1 MPQKWNLQDIR
12 PAKPG
17 RTLAEEVPG
26 SVHPVS
32 VQKETPTPR
41 PQSDIAPR
49 RPAVERR
56 EPMRTPPP
64 REDEEL
70 ESLDIIDGRQ
80 VKRTRMFIAV
90 LIAALIIGGAIFLNI
105 LMGGAEVTVYPK
117 FKDVSV
123 QATFTGMKAPKAGE
137 LGYELLSLEATGER
151 QVKASGTEKVSE
163 RAVGSIFV
171 YNTDPK
177 GIQRLIK
184 NTRFENPDGLIFR
197 IKESIEVPA
206 ASKDAK
212 GALVPGVVTAE
223 VFADGT
229 GEQYNVAPSRFTVP
243 GLKNSPQYTTV
254 YGESNVAMSGGF
266 EGERFLLDEAELE
279 LKKQELQQELR
290 ATLLDRLKT
299 ERPVGFVVYESAVS
313 FAFETLPATTY
324 GDSLATI
331 KEKAR
336 LYVPMFK
343 EDEFAEYIA
352 KSTIA
357 GYEGEPVL
365 ITDTGA
371 LAFAYESATAT
382 VSDISQETALPFNL
396 KGTARIVWSFDANK
410 LTKDLLGLSKTA
422 LEPMLQSYPAIDRAE
437 AVVRPFWAQSFP
449 DDMKKIEVKTILGDA
464 KPSGDGSN

>member
-1 MPQKWNLQDIR
+1 MPQKWNLGDIR
-12 PAKPG
+12 PSKPG

-32 VQKETPTPR
+32 APKESSGPR
-41 PQSDIAPR
+41 QQSDIAPR
-49 RPAVERR
+49 RPSIDRR
-56 EPMRTPPP
+56 EPVRTPPP
-64 REDEEL
+64 REDNDL

-80 VKRTRMFIAV
+80 VKRTRMIIAV
-90 LIAALIIGGAIFLNI
+90 VIAALIIGGAIFLNI

-123 QATFTGMKAPKAGE
+123 QATFTGMKSPKAGE

-151 QVKASGTEKVSE
+151 QVKAAGTEKVSE
-163 RAVGSIFV
+163 RASGSIFV

-177 GIQRLIK
+177 ATQRLIK

-197 IKESIEVPA
+197 IKESIEVPPA
-206 ASKDAK
+206 TKDAR
-212 GALVPGVVTAE
+212 GALVPGVVTAD

-243 GLKNSPQYTTV
+243 GLKNSPQFTTV
-254 YGESNVAMSGGF
+254 YGETTVAMTGGF
-266 EGERFLLDEAELE
+266 EGDRFLLDEAELE
-279 LKKQELQQELR
+279 IKKQELQQELR
-290 ATLLDRLKT
+290 TTLLERLKT
-299 ERPVGFVVYESAVS
+299 ERPVGFVVYESAVA

-331 KEKAR
+331 KEQAR

-343 EDEFAEYIA
+343 EDDFAEYIA

-365 ITDTGA
+365 ITDTQA
-371 LAFAYESATAT
+371 LSFTYESATAT
-382 VSDISQETALPFNL
+382 ISDISKEVTLPFNL

-410 LTKDLLGLSKTA
+410 LTKDLLNLSKTA

-449 DDMKKIEVKTILGDA
+449 DDMKKIEVKTILGDN
-464 KPSGDGSN
+464 KPTTNENQ